1 MPELGSKI
9 SLISKADIRYEGRLF
24 TVDPQECTIALA
36 NVRSFG
42 TEDRDTQ
49 IPVAPQNQIYEYI
62 LFRGTDIKD
71 IQVVSNVSSIPNDP
85 AIVQMTVPSMGQQ
98 SYQPQPG
105 FGHPMMGQM
114 GPMPGQYGA
123 PYGMPMGAM
132 GPMMG
137 MPARDPRGPMNKPP
151 SELGLGPA
159 DPNVISIPNSQPV
172 ANVHPISKDRSVE
185 DGVLD
190 LISGGSRSTTPTAS
204 LMSRKSPSADQGIQ
218 VGHQQQHSGNVGKIG
233 DKPNAR
239 GSQQVHRDR
248 ESHGSGR
255 AGSGMSQYSEGK
267 REGPKHHDGMV
278 HGPPGH
284 MQAGGPHQGQGP
296 RGNRGGW
303 INRGG
308 NNMRGRGRGRGNF
321 RPNQPGNAGAK
332 PKNTLKFD
340 NDYDFEQANTEFE
353 ELRIQLAKTKIDGA
367 APVDNEKKD
376 DSGNETGA
384 GEGEPEEESDV
395 VHYDKAKSFFD
406 NISCEAVERSKGR
419 SQRTDWRTERKLNS
433 ETFGVASTRRGAFR
447 GRGHYNNY
455 RGGMGGGMYRGGGAP
470 GSGGPGMGYR
480 GGYRGNNHR
489 GANRKPG
496 SQPHNSHPINQNR
509 ATNEQPSAT
518 QPQQNNRLVTGTA

>member
-1 MPELGSKI
+1 MDSGMPELGSKI

-71 IQVVSNVSSIPNDP
+71 IRVVSNVSSIPNDP
-85 AIVQMTVPSMGQQ
+85 AIVQMTVPSTMGQQ

-105 FGHPMMGQM
+105 YGHPMMGQM
-114 GPMPGQYGA
+114 GPMTGQYGT
-123 PYGMPMGAM
+123 PYGMPMGSM
-132 GPMMG
+132 GPVMG
-137 MPARDPRGPMNKPP
+137 MPTRDLRAPMNKQP

-159 DPNVISIPNSQPV
+159 DPNAISIPNSQPV
-172 ANVHPISKDRSVE
+172 ANVDPISKDRSVE

-204 LMSRKSPSADQGIQ
+204 LMVRKSPTADKDTQ

-233 DKPNAR
+233 DKTNVQR
-239 GSQQVHRDR
+239 MQQTHRDR

-255 AGSGMSQYSEGK
+255 VGSGMSQYSEGK
-267 REGPKHHDGMV
+267 RDKQDGMG
-278 HGPPGH
+278 HGHAGH
-284 MQAGGPHQGQGP
+284 MQGS

-303 INRGG
+303 MNRGT
-308 NNMRGRGRGRGNF
+308 MRGRGRGRGNF
-321 RPNQPGNAGAK
+321 RSNQPGNTGAK
-332 PKNTLKFD
+332 PKSTLKFD
-340 NDYDFEQANTEFE
+340 NDYDFDKANTEFE
-353 ELRIQLAKTKIDGA
+353 ELRSQLAKTKIDGA
-367 APVDNEKKD
+367 ATDNEKKD

-384 GEGEPEEESDV
+384 GEGEPEEESDI
-395 VHYDKAKSFFD
+395 VHYDKSKSFFD

-433 ETFGVASTRRGAFR
+433 ETFGVSSMRRGHFR
-447 GRGHYNNY
+447 GRGYYNN
-455 RGGMGGGMYRGGGAP
+455 RGMGNSMYRGGGAP
-470 GSGGPGMGYR
+470 GGGGPGSGYR
-480 GGYRGNNHR
+480 GAFRGNR
-489 GANRKPG
+489 GSNRKPG
-496 SQPHNSHPINQNR
+496 NQIHNSNSANQNR
-509 ATNEQPSAT
+509 ATNEQSSAT